1 MKGDVTVYLRE
12 GHYELNSPLTFGPED
27 SGQNGFKVVYR
38 AYGEE
43 HPVVSGGQRITGWT
57 RHENGIYKASVG
69 NLLFRQLYAGE
80 RRMTRARTPKAEAL
94 PEPSGV
100 LFPSFRYSVA

>member
-43 HPVVSGGQRITGWT
+43 NPVVSGG
-57 RHENGIYKASVG
+57 NGSPDGRATKTESIRPAWVICFSG
-69 NLLFRQLYAGE
+69 NS
-80 RRMTRARTPKAEAL
+80 TPGNAA
-94 PEPSGV
+94 
-100 LFPSFRYSVA
+100 